1 MSTKVSGSLV
11 RQIEAL
17 FDGSSVAGLSDR
29 QLLDRFTAQR
39 DAAAESE
46 SAFAAL
52 VLRHGPLVLGVC
64 TEMLNDR
71 HHAEDAFQAVFL
83 ILARKAH
90 SIRDADLLGNWL
102 YGVALRT
109 CRHARHQ
116 LDRRRKNEEVA
127 LMLNAASRVA
137 APSAE
142 EVFLIGEQGELLHN
156 EIERLPR
163 AFRLPVV
170 LCYLQGLTVHEAARR
185 LRCSHGTLRSRMAR
199 AREKL
204 KRALTRRGVV
214 LPAAGVAAS
223 LSARYASASVSSHLC
238 EMTAR
243 AAIRFAAGASTAPL
257 AAALAQDVLRSMF
270 ATKLKLTVLSTVLI
284 STAAAGAGY
293 TNHLLATEEE
303 RMTPPPARTPHLVA
317 RNEPPPPA
325 ADSPSTPG
333 RLTVSGRVLDAAG
346 KPASGAPI
354 DLVGVSRTPAA
365 GTDVEK
371 DAFVLLGQA
380 TADAEGRFRID
391 PAGVSSARF
400 LDVYILAGAPGPSS
414 GFGCLRVHPDAG
426 EAALDLR
433 LRPEQLIRGR
443 LVDLSGEPAAG
454 VEVSFNRVLGVS
466 PLPGGA
472 DFDGFYPGF
481 GYVWSVPPRELRAW
495 PKAVMTD
502 AQGQFTLPGIGRGLS
517 VVLFVRDPRFAQ
529 QRFDFQAADR
539 DAAKEVTL
547 ALHPATRIEGCARAS
562 DTGRPIAGAVISVRA
577 SFGSFGGMFT
587 TKFRADDQGRFKISP
602 YSGDYFR
609 MRVFPPEGQPYLARE
624 LEFAW
629 TKGAV
634 KKDVDLTL
642 PRGVLVHGKVTER
655 GTGRPVA
662 GASVQFVPIKPP
674 PDIIDGFEAI
684 VRSKDDGS
692 FQVAVPPGKGHLMIV
707 GPTLDFIPQQLA
719 GGKLYASGQ
728 PGGWR
733 FYAHDIIAYDCK
745 AGESSLTISST
756 LNLGKTLRGRVA
768 GPSGEEVQHAV
779 ILNRQQLD
787 PVNLTWLTRHHNQAD
802 HGRFELHGFDPDEK
816 SPAYFL
822 DAAHRWGAA
831 VEFSGKQAGE
841 ELTVRLEPCGQA
853 RARFV
858 GPDGK
863 PVVKLDMELYFKLI
877 MTPGP
882 AQTGSVDRGSQLAAD
897 ETWVAGVDPKHYQP
911 PHGPVTDSE
920 GRITLPDLIPGA
932 PYRIVD
938 WSLANDPKGL
948 QIRKDFTVKPG
959 ETRDLGDILVE
970 KPQTR

>member
-1 MSTKVSGSLV
+1 MSTIASGSVV

-17 FDGSSVAGLSDR
+17 FDGRSVAGLSNR
-29 QLLDRFTAQR
+29 QLLDRFTARR
-39 DAAAESE
+39 DAAAE

-52 VLRHGPLVLGVC
+52 VFRHGPLVLGVC
-64 TEMLNDR
+64 TELLHDR
-71 HHAEDAFQAVFL
+71 QHAEDAFQAVFL

-109 CRHARHQ
+109 CRHARDQ
-116 LDRRRKNEEVA
+116 LNRRRKNEEAA
-127 LMLNAASRVA
+127 LMSNAASRVA

-142 EVFLIGEQGELLHN
+142 EVFLIAEQAELLHN

-170 LCYLQGLTVHEAARR
+170 LCYLEGLTVHEAARR

-223 LSARYASASVSSHLC
+223 LSTRYASASVSSHLC
-238 EMTAR
+238 EITAH
-243 AAIRFAAGASTAPL
+243 AAIRFVAGHSVAPL
-257 AAALAQDVLRSMF
+257 ASALAREVLSSML
-270 ATKLKLTVLSTVLI
+270 AAKLKLTLLALFVLGTI
-284 STAAAGAGY
+284 ATGAGY
-293 TNHLLATEEE
+293 INHLLATEKERVSAPSGGALPLATPRSPRPAVPDARAPG
-303 RMTPPPARTPHLVA
+303 RMT
-317 RNEPPPPA
+317 
-325 ADSPSTPG
+325 
-333 RLTVSGRVLDAAG
+333 LTGRVLDPSG
-346 KPASGAPI
+346 KPASGVPI
-354 DLVGVSRTPAA
+354 DVIGVSRTPAA

-371 DAFVLLGQA
+371 NAFVLLDQA
-380 TADAEGRFRID
+380 TTDASGRFRIEA
-391 PAGVSSARF
+391 AGVSSARF
-400 LDVYILAGAPGPSS
+400 LEVYALAGAAGPGS

-426 EAALDLR
+426 EAAIELR

-454 VEVSFNRVLGVS
+454 VEVSFNRVQSVS
-466 PLPGGA
+466 PLAGA
-472 DFDGFYPGF
+472 GNFDSFYLGF
-481 GYVWSVPPRELRAW
+481 GYPWALPPQELRAW
-495 PKAVMTD
+495 PKTVQSD
-502 AQGQFTLPGIGRGLS
+502 AQGRFTVAGIGRGLS
-517 VVLFVRDPRFAQ
+517 VVLFIRDPRFAQ
-529 QRFDFQAADR
+529 QRFEVQAADR

-547 ALHPATRIEGCARAS
+547 ALHPATLIEGRALAA
-562 DTGRPIAGAVISVRA
+562 DTGRPIPGAVISVRA

-602 YSGDYFR
+602 FSGDYFR
-609 MRVFPPEGQPYLARE
+609 MRASPPDGQPYLACE
-624 LEFAW
+624 HEFAW
-629 TKGAV
+629 TKGAI

-642 PRGVLVHGKVTER
+642 PRGVLILGKVTENE
-655 GTGRPVA
+655 TGRPVA
-662 GASVQFVPIKPP
+662 GASVHFVPIKPP
-674 PDIIDGFEAI
+674 PDIIYGDEAI

-707 GPTLDFIPQQLA
+707 APTLAYIPQEIS

-733 FYAHDIIAYDCK
+733 LYAHDIIAYECK
-745 AGESSLTISST
+745 AGDSSLTIPST
-756 LNLGKTLRGRVA
+756 LNPGKTMRGRLA
-768 GPSGEEVQHAV
+768 GPSGEDVQDAV
-779 ILNRQQLD
+779 VLSRQQID
-787 PVNLTWLTRHHNQAD
+787 PINLVWLTHHYNQAH
-802 HGRFELHGFDPDEK
+802 HGRFELHGFDPDKK
-816 SPAYFL
+816 SPVYFL
-822 DAAHRWGAA
+822 DAEHRWGAV
-831 VEFSGKQAGE
+831 VEFSGKQAAE

-863 PVVKLDMELYFKLI
+863 PIEKLDMGPYFKLI
-877 MTPGP
+877 MTPGSVH
-882 AQTGSVDRGSQLAAD
+882 TGSIDRGSKLAAD
-897 ETWVAGVDPKHYQP
+897 ETWVASVDPEHYVR
-911 PHGPVTDSE
+911 PHGPVTDAE

-938 WSLANDPKGL
+938 WSLANDTKGL
-948 QIRKDFTVKPG
+948 QIRKDFTIKPG
-959 ETRDLGDILVE
+959 ENLDLGDILVE

>member
-1 MSTKVSGSLV
+1 MSTIASGSVV

-17 FDGSSVAGLSDR
+17 FEGRSVAGLSDR
-29 QLLDRFTAQR
+29 QLLDRFTARR
-39 DAAAESE
+39 DAAAE

-64 TEMLNDR
+64 TELLHDR
-71 HHAEDAFQAVFL
+71 QHAEDAFQAVFV
-83 ILARKAH
+83 ILAQKAH

-116 LDRRRKNEEVA
+116 LDRRRKNEEAA
-127 LMLNAASRVA
+127 LMSNAASRVA

-142 EVFLIGEQGELLHN
+142 KVFLSVEQAELLHN

-170 LCYLQGLTVHEAARR
+170 LCYLEGLTVHEAARR

-214 LPAAGVAAS
+214 LPAAGIAAA
-223 LSARYASASVSSHLC
+223 LSARYASASVSSYLC

-243 AAIRFAAGASTAPL
+243 AAIRFVAGQSAAPL
-257 AAALAQDVLRSMF
+257 ASVLAQEVLRSML
-270 ATKLKLTVLSTVLI
+270 ATKLKLTLLSLFLLGSIAT
-284 STAAAGAGY
+284 GAGY
-293 TNHLLATEEE
+293 VNRQLATENE
-303 RMTPPPARTPHLVA
+303 RMSALLAGTLPIAAPHSPRSPMPDTP
-317 RNEPPPPA
+317 
-325 ADSPSTPG
+325 TPG
-333 RLTVSGRVLDAAG
+333 RMTLTGRVLDPAG
-346 KPASGAPI
+346 KSASGVPI
-354 DLVGVSRTPAA
+354 DVIGVSRTPAA

-371 DAFVLLGQA
+371 NAFVLLGQA
-380 TADAEGRFRID
+380 ATDADGRFRIEA
-391 PAGVSSARF
+391 AGVSSARF
-400 LDVYILAGAPGPSS
+400 LEVYALAGAAGPGS

-426 EAALDLR
+426 ETALELR

-454 VEVSFNRVLGVS
+454 VDVSFNRVQSVS
-466 PLPGGA
+466 PLAGA
-472 DFDGFYPGF
+472 GNFDSFYLGF
-481 GYVWSVPPRELRAW
+481 GYPWALPPQELRAW
-495 PKAVMTD
+495 PKSVKSD
-502 AQGQFTLPGIGRGLS
+502 AKGRFTLAGIGRGLS
-517 VVLFVRDPRFAQ
+517 VILFIQDPRFAQ
-529 QRFDFQAADR
+529 QRFDFPAADR
-539 DAAKEVTL
+539 DDSKEVTL
-547 ALHPATRIEGCARAS
+547 ALHPAKIIEGRALAA
-562 DTGRPIAGAVISVRA
+562 DTLQPIKGAVISVRA

-587 TKFRADDQGRFKISP
+587 TKFRADDEGRFKISP
-602 YSGDYFR
+602 FSGDYFR
-609 MRVFPPEGQPYLARE
+609 MRAFPPEGQPYLARE
-624 LEFAW
+624 HEFAW

-634 KKDVDLTL
+634 KKELDLTL
-642 PRGVLVHGKVTER
+642 PRGVLIHGKVTEN

-684 VRSKDDGS
+684 VRSKDDGA

-707 GPTLDFIPQQLA
+707 APTLDFIPQEIS

-733 FYAHDIIAYDCK
+733 LYAHDIIAYECK
-745 AGESSLTISST
+745 AGDSFLTISST
-756 LNLGKTLRGRVA
+756 LNPGKTLRGRVS
-768 GPSGEEVQHAV
+768 GPSGEEVRDAV
-779 ILNRQQLD
+779 MLSRQQLD
-787 PVNLTWLTRHHNQAD
+787 PINLVWLTHNYTQAH
-802 HGRFELHGFDPDEK
+802 HGRFELHGFDPDKK
-816 SPAYFL
+816 SPVYFL
-822 DAAHRWGAA
+822 DAEHRWGAA
-831 VEFSGKQAGE
+831 VEISGKQASE

-853 RARFV
+853 KARFV

-863 PVVKLDMELYFKLI
+863 PIQKLEMGSYFKLI
-877 MTPGP
+877 MTPGSVH
-882 AQTGSVDRGSQLAAD
+882 TGSIDRGSQLAAD
-897 ETWVAGVDPKHYQP
+897 ETWVASIDPDHYVR
-911 PHGPVTDSE
+911 PHGPVTDSD
-920 GRITLPDLIPGA
+920 GRITLPDLIPRA

-938 WSLANDPKGL
+938 WSLANDQKGL

-959 ETRDLGDILVE
+959 ETLDLGDILVE

>member
-1 MSTKVSGSLV
+1 MSTIVSGSVV

-17 FDGSSVAGLSDR
+17 FEGRSVAGLSDR
-29 QLLDRFTAQR
+29 QLLDRFSAHR
-39 DAAAESE
+39 DAAAE

-64 TEMLNDR
+64 TELLHDR
-71 HHAEDAFQAVFL
+71 QHAEDAFQAVFL
-83 ILARKAH
+83 ILAQKAH

-116 LDRRRKNEEVA
+116 LDRRRKNEEEAA
-127 LMLNAASRVA
+127 LMSNAASRVG
-137 APSAE
+137 APSVE
-142 EVFLIGEQGELLHN
+142 EVFLSVEQADLLHS

-170 LCYLQGLTVHEAARR
+170 LCYLEGLTVHEAARR

-214 LPAAGVAAS
+214 LPAAGIAAA
-223 LSARYASASVSSHLC
+223 LSTRYASASVSSHLC

-243 AAIRFAAGASTAPL
+243 AAIRFVAGQSAAPL
-257 AAALAQDVLRSMF
+257 AAALAQEVLRSF
-270 ATKLKLTVLSTVLI
+270 LATRLKLTLLSLFLLGTMA
-284 STAAAGAGY
+284 TGASY
-293 TNHLLATEEE
+293 VNHLLASEKE
-303 RMTPPPARTPHLVA
+303 RMSAPSSGPSPLAATPAPRPALPDTPASGQLM
-317 RNEPPPPA
+317 
-325 ADSPSTPG
+325 
-333 RLTVSGRVLDAAG
+333 LTGRVLDPSG
-346 KPASGAPI
+346 NPAVKVPV
-354 DLVGVSRTPAA
+354 DLIGVSRTPAA

-371 DAFVLLGQA
+371 NAFVLLGQ
-380 TADAEGRFRID
+380 TTTDASGRFRIEA
-391 PAGVSSARF
+391 AGVSSARF
-400 LDVYILAGAPGPSS
+400 LEVYALAGAAGPGS

-426 EAALDLR
+426 ESALELR

-454 VEVSFNRVLGVS
+454 VEVSFNRVQGVA
-466 PLPGGA
+466 PMAGA
-472 DFDGFYPGF
+472 GNFDSFYLGF
-481 GYVWSVPPRELRAW
+481 GYAWSLPPRELRAW
-495 PKAVMTD
+495 PKAIKTD
-502 AQGQFTLPGIGRGLS
+502 AQGRFTLTGIGRGLS
-517 VVLFVRDPRFAQ
+517 VILFIQDSRFAQ
-529 QRFDFQAADR
+529 QRFDVQAADR
-539 DAAKEVTL
+539 DDSKEVTL
-547 ALHPATRIEGCARAS
+547 ALHPAKIIEGRALAA
-562 DTGRPIAGAVISVRA
+562 DTGRPIPGAVISVRA

-587 TKFRADDQGRFKISP
+587 TKFQADDQGRFKISP

-609 MRVFPPEGQPYLARE
+609 MRAFPREGQPYLARE
-624 LEFAW
+624 HEFAW

-634 KKDVDLTL
+634 KKEVDLTL
-642 PRGVLVHGKVTER
+642 PSGVLINGKVTEN

-692 FQVAVPPGKGHLMIV
+692 FQVAVPPGEGHLMIV
-707 GPTLDFIPQQLA
+707 GPTLDFIPQEIS

-733 FYAHDIIAYDCK
+733 LYAHDIIAYECK
-745 AGESSLTISST
+745 AGDSSLTISST
-756 LNLGKTLRGRVA
+756 LKPGKTLRGRLA
-768 GPSGEEVQHAV
+768 GPSGEQVQDAV
-779 ILNRQQLD
+779 MLNRQQLD
-787 PVNLTWLTRHHNQAD
+787 PINLVWLTHSYTHAH
-802 HGRFELHGFDPDEK
+802 HGRFELHGFDPDKK
-816 SPAYFL
+816 SPVYFL
-822 DAAHRWGAA
+822 DAEHRWGAA

-863 PVVKLDMELYFKLI
+863 PIEKLDMGPYFKLI
-877 MTPGP
+877 MTPGSVH
-882 AQTGSVDRGSQLAAD
+882 TGSIDRGSQLAAD
-897 ETWVAGVDPKHYQP
+897 ETWVASVDPEHYVR
-911 PHGPVTDSE
+911 PHGPVTDSG

-938 WSLANDPKGL
+938 WSLANDMKGL
-948 QIRKDFTVKPG
+948 QIRKDFTIKPG
-959 ETRDLGDILVE
+959 ETLDLGDILVE